1 MPNRATCKK
10 TKDVNFLSNIA
21 RTKKKKHN
29 FAVLIYLKTAFFMKQ
44 KFYLFTLLLLGG
56 SISAI
61 PAHGENA
68 VKEFPLEEVRLLD
81 GPFKHACDL
90 DIQVLLQYD
99 TDRLLAPFF
108 KEAGLPLKAELFPNW
123 AGLDGHVAGH
133 YLSALAMAYASTGNT
148 VCKERADYIVNE
160 LKICQDKN
168 GNGYLGGVPNG
179 MEIWNEIKSGNGRAA
194 GKRWSPWY
202 NLHKMYAGLRDAYL
216 YTGNETARQMFLK
229 FCDWG
234 IDITTPLDDNQ
245 MEAMLDT
252 EYGGMNEV
260 YVDAYEMTGDKKYL
274 DAARRFTHHRV
285 FDSASKRVDHL
296 DNMHANT
303 QVPKFVGFQRV
314 AEVTDDS
321 TYFTAADFFWETVA
335 QNRSLSFGGNSRRE
349 HFPSADHCIEYAE
362 DREGPESCNTY
373 NMLKLAEGL
382 FRMNPQAKYADFY
395 ERALFNHI
403 LSTQHPEHG
412 GFVYFTPARPRHYRV
427 YSAPNQGMWC
437 CVGTGMENHVKYGK
451 FIYSHTDKDLY
462 VNLFIASELDWE
474 KRKMTVKQETEF
486 PNEESTRL
494 TFSLKKPS
502 KFALHLRYPSWVAEG
517 ELSVKINGKD
527 YPVNAQPSSYF
538 AIERKWKDGDV
549 VEMQM
554 PMHVSI
560 ENIPNVDDYASVLYG
575 PIVLAAR
582 SGTEDLRGLVAGDSR
597 WGHIASG
604 RLLPLSDAP
613 AMIGTTEE
621 VLAKLENMQPVAG
634 KPLHF
639 TCTGLFLPEKY
650 NGLVLEPFSG
660 IHDSRYTLYFHRLT
674 ASEYQHEQAEL
685 ARQEQEKL
693 ETDRRT
699 VDRVKPGEQQPETDH
714 QMLSASTSQGYH
726 QDESWRDAA
735 DGGFFSYKLA
745 TGSEK
750 TLTLR
755 VRYWGEENGTR
766 KFDILADGQ
775 KIGTED
781 FTQNP
786 KTRTFV
792 EKEYA
797 IPATLLEG
805 KSTVEI
811 RFQPQKGCQTARIF
825 HVALLK
831 QK

>member
-1 MPNRATCKK
+1 
-10 TKDVNFLSNIA
+10 
-21 RTKKKKHN
+21 
-29 FAVLIYLKTAFFMKQ
+29 MKQ
-44 KFYLFTLLLLGG
+44 KFYLFSLLLLGG
-56 SISAI
+56 SISVI

-168 GNGYLGGVPNG
+168 GDGYLGGHPDCKV
-179 MEIWNEIKSGNGRAA
+179 IWDEVKAGNGRAVS
-194 GKRWSPWY
+194 KRWSPWY

-234 IDITTPLDDNQ
+234 IGIITPLDDKQ

-285 FDSASKRVDHL
+285 FDSASKRVDNL

-321 TYFTAADFFWETVA
+321 TYLTAADFFWETVTR
-335 QNRSLSFGGNSRRE
+335 NRSLSFGGNSRRE

-373 NMLKLAEGL
+373 NMLKLTEGL
-382 FRMNPQAKYADFY
+382 FRMAPEAQYADYY

-412 GFVYFTPARPRHYRV
+412 GFVYFTPARPQHYRV

-474 KRKMTVKQETEF
+474 ERKMTVKQETEF

-502 KFALHLRYPSWVAEG
+502 KFALHLRYPSWVAKG

-549 VEMQM
+549 VEMQV

-575 PIVLAAR
+575 PVVLAAR
-582 SGTEDLRGLVAGDSR
+582 AGTEDLRGLVAGDSR

-650 NGLVLEPFSG
+650 DGLVLEPFSG

-674 ASEYQHEQAEL
+674 ASEYQHEQAEM

-750 TLTLR
+750 MLTLR

>member
-1 MPNRATCKK
+1 
-10 TKDVNFLSNIA
+10 
-21 RTKKKKHN
+21 
-29 FAVLIYLKTAFFMKQ
+29 MKQ
-44 KFYLFTLLLLGG
+44 KFYLFSLLLLGG
-56 SISAI
+56 SISVI

-285 FDSASKRVDHL
+285 FDSASKRVDNL

-321 TYFTAADFFWETVA
+321 TYLTAADFFWETVTR
-335 QNRSLSFGGNSRRE
+335 NRSLSFGGNSRRE

-373 NMLKLAEGL
+373 NMLKLTEGL
-382 FRMNPQAKYADFY
+382 FRMAPEAKYADYY

-412 GFVYFTPARPRHYRV
+412 GFVYFTPARPQHYRV
-427 YSAPNQGMWC
+427 
-437 CVGTGMENHVKYGK
+437 
-451 FIYSHTDKDLY
+451 
-462 VNLFIASELDWE
+462 
-474 KRKMTVKQETEF
+474 
-486 PNEESTRL
+486 
-494 TFSLKKPS
+494 
-502 KFALHLRYPSWVAEG
+502 
-517 ELSVKINGKD
+517 
-527 YPVNAQPSSYF
+527 
-538 AIERKWKDGDV
+538 
-549 VEMQM
+549 
-554 PMHVSI
+554 
-560 ENIPNVDDYASVLYG
+560 
-575 PIVLAAR
+575 
-582 SGTEDLRGLVAGDSR
+582 
-597 WGHIASG
+597 
-604 RLLPLSDAP
+604 
-613 AMIGTTEE
+613 
-621 VLAKLENMQPVAG
+621 
-634 KPLHF
+634 
-639 TCTGLFLPEKY
+639 
-650 NGLVLEPFSG
+650 
-660 IHDSRYTLYFHRLT
+660 
-674 ASEYQHEQAEL
+674 
-685 ARQEQEKL
+685 
-693 ETDRRT
+693 
-699 VDRVKPGEQQPETDH
+699 
-714 QMLSASTSQGYH
+714 
-726 QDESWRDAA
+726 
-735 DGGFFSYKLA
+735 
-745 TGSEK
+745 
-750 TLTLR
+750 
-755 VRYWGEENGTR
+755 
-766 KFDILADGQ
+766 
-775 KIGTED
+775 
-781 FTQNP
+781 
-786 KTRTFV
+786 
-792 EKEYA
+792 
-797 IPATLLEG
+797 
-805 KSTVEI
+805 
-811 RFQPQKGCQTARIF
+811 
-825 HVALLK
+825 
-831 QK
+831 